1 MAKII
6 KVLNHNALIV
16 HDAQSSR
23 ALLLLGKG
31 IGFGRRINEQL
42 EIDKAEGC
50 SVYELQQ
57 KTSKGETRDV
67 LRSMDPLYLEISA
80 EIVELAE
87 REFGEIDRNILVPLA
102 DHIAFALTRIRSKM
116 NITNP
121 FSNDIRLLY
130 PREYEVA
137 QKGRQIILARVHED
151 INEDE
156 VGYITLHIHSAMG
169 EKVDEGMLAAV
180 IVNESIQQIE
190 QECGLSID
198 VNSLS
203 YSRLLTHMKYLMA
216 RLRENETL
224 TLDMEEY
231 TKNAFPYSYQVAA
244 HIIERLSRTLNREVP
259 QIETGYLAMHI
270 ERVCQNERQA

>member
-1 MAKII
+1 M
-6 KVLNHNALIV
+6 
-16 HDAQSSR
+16 
-23 ALLLLGKG
+23 
-31 IGFGRRINEQL
+31 
-42 EIDKAEGC
+42 
-50 SVYELQQ
+50 
-57 KTSKGETRDV
+57 
-67 LRSMDPLYLEISA
+67 
-80 EIVELAE
+80 
-87 REFGEIDRNILVPLA
+87 
-102 DHIAFALTRIRSKM
+102 
-116 NITNP
+116 
-121 FSNDIRLLY
+121 
-130 PREYEVA
+130 A

-151 INEDE
+151 FNEDE

-244 HIIERLSRTLNREVP
+244 HIIERLSRTLSPTVSS
-259 QIETGYLAMHI
+259 
-270 ERVCQNERQA
+270 RVMAASAAATAYFRRRSPVMAQAVKRA

>member
-1 MAKII
+1 EQM
-6 KVLNHNALIV
+6 
-16 HDAQSSR
+16 DAPYS
-23 ALLLLGKG
+23 
-31 IGFGRRINEQL
+31 GR
-42 EIDKAEGC
+42 
-50 SVYELQQ
+50 VYELQ
-57 KTSKGETRDV
+57 KDTSKGPTRDV
-67 LRSMDPLYLEISA
+67 LSHLEPVYLEVSS
-80 EIVELAE
+80 EIITLAQKK
-87 REFGEIDRNILVPLA
+87 FQNIDRNILLPLA
-102 DHIAFALTRIRSKM
+102 DHIAFAITRIKGNL

-121 FSNDIRLLY
+121 FANDIRLLY
-130 PREYEVA
+130 PEEYA
-137 QKGRQIILARVHED
+137 IALQGKAIIQERCGYA

-156 VGYITLHIHSAMG
+156 VGYITLHIHSALG
-169 EKVDEGMLAAV
+169 EQVDEGMLAAV

-270 ERVCQNERQA
+270 ERVCQN

>member
-1 MAKII
+1 
-6 KVLNHNALIV
+6 
-16 HDAQSSR
+16 
-23 ALLLLGKG
+23 
-31 IGFGRRINEQL
+31 
-42 EIDKAEGC
+42 
-50 SVYELQQ
+50 
-57 KTSKGETRDV
+57 
-67 LRSMDPLYLEISA
+67 MDPLYLEISA

-102 DHIAFALTRIRSKM
+102 DHIAFAITRIRSKM

>member
-42 EIDKAEGC
+42 EIGKAEGC

-137 QKGRQIILARVHED
+137 LKGRQIILARVHED

-244 HIIERLSRTLNREVP
+244 HIIERLSQTLNREVP

>member
-1 MAKII
+1 MGDEVA
-6 KVLNHNALIV
+6 
-16 HDAQSSR
+16 
-23 ALLLLGKG
+23 
-31 IGFGRRINEQL
+31 
-42 EIDKAEGC
+42 
-50 SVYELQQ
+50 
-57 KTSKGETRDV
+57 
-67 LRSMDPLYLEISA
+67 
-80 EIVELAE
+80 
-87 REFGEIDRNILVPLA
+87 LA
-102 DHIAFALTRIRSKM
+102 DAVFAGD
-116 NITNP
+116 N
-121 FSNDIRLLY
+121 FGGAQLLCE
-130 PREYEVA
+130 RA
-137 QKGRQIILARVHED
+137 HDDHAG
-151 INEDE
+151 NEAVNA
-156 VGYITLHIHSAMG
+156 VGGGFHSAMG